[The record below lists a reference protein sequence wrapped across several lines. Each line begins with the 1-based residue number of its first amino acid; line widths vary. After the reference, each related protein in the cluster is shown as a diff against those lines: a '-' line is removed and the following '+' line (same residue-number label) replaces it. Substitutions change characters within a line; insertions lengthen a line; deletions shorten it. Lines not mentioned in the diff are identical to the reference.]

1 MIAVVDA
8 TEAMVPAI
16 AAIEQECFSDPWT
29 QQAIQSQLTGPNH
42 IFLAAVDG
50 ENVAG
55 YVGLMYVIDEGYI
68 ANVAVTADYRRQ
80 HIADLLIAE
89 LVRRGQ
95 ELHLAFLT
103 LEVRASNE
111 PAQALYRKHGFE
123 VVGLRKRY
131 YEKPR
136 EDALLMTLY
145 LKEERT

>member
-29 QQAIQSQLTGPNH
+29 EQAIQSQLTGPNH

-50 ENVAG
+50 EIVAG

-95 ELHLAFLT
+95 ELNLAFLT

>member
-50 ENVAG
+50 ETVAG

-111 PAQALYRKHGFE
+111 PAQAL
-123 VVGLRKRY
+123 
-131 YEKPR
+131 
-136 EDALLMTLY
+136 
-145 LKEERT
+145 

>member
-50 ENVAG
+50 EIVAG

-95 ELHLAFLT
+95 ELNLAFLT

>member
-1 MIAVVDA
+1 MQ
-8 TEAMVPAI
+8 PR
-16 AAIEQECFSDPWT
+16 PWFRLLRPLSRSAFPT
-29 QQAIQSQLTGPNH
+29 RGRSRRFNPQLTGPNH

-50 ENVAG
+50 ETVAG

-68 ANVAVTADYRRQ
+68 ANVAVTSDYRRQ

>member
-42 IFLAAVDG
+42 IFLAAADG
-50 ENVAG
+50 ETVAG

>member
-8 TEAMVPAI
+8 TETMVPAI

-29 QQAIQSQLTGPNH
+29 EQAIQSQLTGPNH

-50 ENVAG
+50 EAVAG

-95 ELHLAFLT
+95 ELNLAFLT

>member
-50 ENVAG
+50 ETIAG

-68 ANVAVTADYRRQ
+68 ANVAVTAGYRRQ